1 MSSSYV
7 TVLYVSCRM
16 DRIKRNIPKNSKK
29 IRIDN
34 ILFLMNLFY
43 LFFIQTIL
51 ILFVVSIP
59 RAF

>member
-16 DRIKRNIPKNSKK
+16 DRRKRNIPKSSKK

-34 ILFLMNLFY
+34 ILFLINLFY
-43 LFFIQTIL
+43 LFFIQLIFIL
-51 ILFVVSIP
+51 LLLSIP
-59 RAF
+59 SDF